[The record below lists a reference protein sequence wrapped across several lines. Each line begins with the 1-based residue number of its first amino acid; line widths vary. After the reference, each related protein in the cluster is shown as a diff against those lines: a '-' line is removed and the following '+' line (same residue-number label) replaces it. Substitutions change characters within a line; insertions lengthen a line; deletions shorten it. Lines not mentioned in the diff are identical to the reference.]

1 MKVIAETLGVS
12 RSNLYERRQKDA
24 SSSMGNYRKPE
35 DEVLVS
41 LIREIVDERP
51 TYGYPRT
58 TAILNRWLQVMGRVR
73 VNRKRVYRIMKR
85 NGLLLERY
93 MGRPARIH
101 EGQIVT
107 PASDKRWCSDIFEI
121 PCWNRDRVRVAFVM
135 DCCDREV
142 ISYLASTSGISGE
155 MIRDLM
161 VEAIEARFG
170 LASLAP

>member
-24 SSSMGNYRKPE
+24 SSSRGNYRKDE
-35 DEVLVS
+35 DEVLVP

-58 TAILNRWLQVMGRVR
+58 TAILNRRLQVMGRVR

-93 MGRPARIH
+93 IGLSLIH
-101 EGQIVT
+101 I
-107 PASDKRWCSDIFEI
+107 
-121 PCWNRDRVRVAFVM
+121 
-135 DCCDREV
+135 
-142 ISYLASTSGISGE
+142 
-155 MIRDLM
+155 
-161 VEAIEARFG
+161 
-170 LASLAP
+170 